1 MVVESL
7 GEEVEMKELATAIVD
22 AASVLKNLVDGAGDG
37 QVNVAAV
44 DQSDLLQSISSIV
57 QNLAAFLTELAGAI
71 AAQM

>member
-7 GEEVEMKELATAIVD
+7 GEEVEMEELATAIVD

-37 QVNVAAV
+37 QVNVAGV

-71 AAQM
+71 AAQL